1 MCVYSNQLGTGTGK
15 TLSFALPVIE
25 RFLKSGQ
32 LVVCAIYM
40 IICLCVSCNSAL
52 LFVNIFS
59 DYVFNS
65 VFVFDDLM
73 FVLGHCGMPAPTDKF
88 HSVQ

>member
-1 MCVYSNQLGTGTGK
+1 MSVCSNQLGTGTGK
-15 TLSFALPVIE
+15 TLSFALPVVE

-32 LVVCAIYM
+32 LAVHVCYSHDYM
-40 IICLCVSCNSAL
+40 YMRAQVCLLTAP

-59 DYVFNS
+59 NYS

-73 FVLGHCGMPAPTDKF
+73 FVLESLWVAPDKF
-88 HSVQ
+88 HSVR